1 MPSDPRVQPALA
13 VLERPIAVYRSA
25 LAIARERAR
34 AVLSTN
40 GGADRARLELG
51 AFGGARIDAARFAE
65 LRRGVTLEPASR
77 SRLLRACEVLEDLAS
92 KSDDLFV
99 VDVPAGDSLRVVVA
113 RALAELGRA
122 FGAAAVVE
130 LVRSGLYEPERHD
143 RILDAYPFERWGRV
157 EREHAPPLIVT
168 VDGADLRAGS
178 LAELLDVGMRLVL
191 IVRGPSAPAPLVRLV
206 TPGTLVIQTRDVE
219 AVRRVAG
226 AFGPAIAALFESEAA
241 LFTHDP
247 LAGSAPWQRLTIVSR
262 PSVMPKKQIG
272 GVSARQQREELAQ
285 LEALAARP
293 ALPNDPVEAV
303 VPPGEGDPAERLAAW
318 LLAESGLAT
327 ER

>member
-1 MPSDPRVQPALA
+1 MPSDPRVEPALA
-13 VLERPIAVYRSA
+13 ALERPIGVYRSA

-51 AFGGARIDAARFAE
+51 AFGGSRIDPARFAE
-65 LRRGVTLEPASR
+65 LRHGVTLEPASR
-77 SRLLRACEVLEDLAS
+77 SRLLRACEVLEHLAS

-99 VDVPAGDSLRVVVA
+99 VDVPPGDSLRVVVA
-113 RALAELGRA
+113 RAFGELGRA

-130 LVRSGLYEPERHD
+130 LVPNALFEPERHD
-143 RILDAYPFERWGRV
+143 RILDAYPFERWSRV
-157 EREHAPPLIVT
+157 ERVHAPPLIVT

-178 LAELLDVGMRLVL
+178 LAELLDVGTRLVL

-206 TPGTLVIQTRDVE
+206 TPGTLVIQTHDVE

-226 AFGPAIAALFESEAA
+226 APGPAIAALFESDVA
-241 LFTHDP
+241 LFTHEPRD
-247 LAGSAPWQRLTIVSR
+247 GSAPWQRLTIAHCPAVA
-262 PSVMPKKQIG
+262 PKKQIG

-293 ALPNDPVEAV
+293 ALPNGPVAAV
-303 VPPGEGDPAERLAAW
+303 VPPGDGDPADRLAAW
-318 LLAESGLAT
+318 LLAESGLAA